1 MMTSARDLHILI
13 AHFLPHVVSGAER
26 SIADLVE
33 ELDTRIAVTMLVPG
47 EGRLADFYRGR
58 GLDVWVREVTT
69 PRRLFPGLH
78 EWQSRLFARQLQAAG
93 FNMVIANTFAAAGRV
108 RTAAR
113 LAGLPLGIYVREV
126 ISDKPLH
133 REILAQA
140 DLLMVISRDLQQYIG
155 RLADPSKIRL
165 TYNYINPRPILERVE
180 LHQRSGRRSLPYP
193 RRTPVV
199 GLVGR
204 ITPWKQQDVF
214 IRAIPLILEEF
225 PECRFVIAGRADEND
240 RPYEEGLHRLAHQL
254 GLEDYLTFMG
264 ERQDAIELTS
274 ELTVSALTSTRE
286 PLGRV
291 ILEAHLVGTPVVV
304 PSAGGPAEIVEDGV
318 TGLHFD
324 ASAPDAV
331 EQFASQV
338 MRLLGDETLR
348 ACLIE
353 RARERVLET
362 FAGRKHITI
371 QQDCFLELAAKK
383 GGRA

>member
-1 MMTSARDLHILI
+1 
-13 AHFLPHVVSGAER
+13 
-26 SIADLVE
+26 
-33 ELDTRIAVTMLVPG
+33 
-47 EGRLADFYRGR
+47 
-58 GLDVWVREVTT
+58 
-69 PRRLFPGLH
+69 
-78 EWQSRLFARQLQAAG
+78 
-93 FNMVIANTFAAAGRV
+93 
-108 RTAAR
+108 
-113 LAGLPLGIYVREV
+113 
-126 ISDKPLH
+126 
-133 REILAQA
+133 
-140 DLLMVISRDLQQYIG
+140 
-155 RLADPSKIRL
+155 
-165 TYNYINPRPILERVE
+165 
-180 LHQRSGRRSLPYP
+180 
-193 RRTPVV
+193 
-199 GLVGR
+199 
-204 ITPWKQQDVF
+204 
-214 IRAIPLILEEF
+214 
-225 PECRFVIAGRADEND
+225 
-240 RPYEEGLHRLAHQL
+240 
-254 GLEDYLTFMG
+254 MG